1 MNRGLFF
8 ENADTPLSLV
18 RRRLQRSLRNM
29 LVGPQAEPRDLSVN
43 RKGDMGFYGP
53 GSSTWIVH
61 ADAAMLIGGIRALLL
76 QTLHPLAMAGVADHS
91 AYRTDPTGRLHR
103 TAGFV
108 GVTTFGSRAEAKSAV
123 QAVKRVHRRVAGF
136 APDGRPYSANDPELL
151 AWVHHTLVES
161 FLVAFQRY
169 GSSHLASDRA
179 DLYVKEQA
187 IQAKLFGATPGATS
201 VAGLTAWMDQIR
213 PELTA
218 GTQAREGAK
227 FLLFAPLPL
236 AVRPL
241 YAVLASAAVGLLPSW
256 ARHELRLPRLP
267 VTETFAV
274 RPTAWTLTQ
283 TLGWAMSAPPPSGP
297 NETL

>member
-1 MNRGLFF
+1 MKQGLLF
-8 ENADTPLSLV
+8 EGIDTPLSLV
-18 RRRLQRSLRNM
+18 RRGLQRSLRDM
-29 LVGPQAEPRDLSVN
+29 LVGPQAEVRDLSAN
-43 RKGDMGFYGP
+43 RKGDTGLFGP

-76 QTLHPLAMAGVADHS
+76 QTLHPLAMAGVAEHS

-108 GVTTFGSRAEAKSAV
+108 GVTTFGSRKEAKLAV
-123 QAVKRVHRRVAGF
+123 QGVKRVHRRVVGF
-136 APDGRPYSANDPELL
+136 APDGRPYSANDPDLL

-169 GSSHLASDRA
+169 GSSQLTPKHA
-179 DLYVKEQA
+179 DLYVLEQTR
-187 IQAKLFGATPGATS
+187 QAKLFGATPGPTS
-201 VAGLTAWMDQIR
+201 VAGLTKWMEEIR

-241 YAVLASAAVGLLPSW
+241 YAILASAAVGLLPGW
-256 ARHELRLPRLP
+256 ARRELRLPRLP
-267 VTETFAV
+267 ITESFAV

-283 TLGWAMSAPPPSGP
+283 TLGWAMSAPPKIQKV
-297 NETL
+297 